1 MIALCLASVRT
12 MQLSVEQAIGT
23 VAHDQEGVTIPRSAT
38 PLSWIFAGIV
48 TLVGCRSDTTRPRE
62 VAPTPNVTP
71 KATPYPPQYKQAGQD
86 SSSRARQTTDSGH
99 AMPSIRLVWPDT
111 TTRTPSAP

>member
-12 MQLSVEQAIGT
+12 MQLSVEQATGT